1 MPSIHRVL
9 RLDIHSYW
17 HPGTGRGDGA
27 SADAVVNEDALG
39 LPTLPGRTLKGLLRA
54 AFSNWVH
61 LGAPGARSES
71 ENELFGSVL
80 NAPPTSDN
88 RVSSLEAAKF
98 SRVSS
103 LEAARFRTEAGALR
117 VDSATLGETAEQRR
131 AWEDFASSGSA
142 EARAQLALLK
152 RSFASTRLDENGVA
166 QDSTL
171 RSVELFVPMSLFAR
185 IQLQHAEAP
194 RLMAELSEAA
204 HLFLRGLGSYRN
216 RGLGRC
222 TATLIEVP
230 RA

>member
-61 LGAPGARSES
+61 LGAPGARSAS
-71 ENELFGSVL
+71 EIELFFGSAL
-80 NAPPTSDN
+80 DAPTTSDN
-88 RVSSLEAAKF
+88 RVSSLEAA
-98 SRVSS
+98 
-103 LEAARFRTEAGALR
+103 RFRTKAGALR

-131 AWEDFASSGSA
+131 AWEGFASSGSA